1 MATPKMQKMQRS
13 AEWSREKAIDDVR
26 GSFAGDA
33 AQTVDM
39 GRAMRPRSKNWSLL
53 KGGSKD
59 KQEREKKKK
68 GLELTRLGRHDDKSR
83 YV

>member
-1 MATPKMQKMQRS
+1 MDNGDAKMQRG
-13 AEWSREKAIDDVR
+13 AGWSRARAIDDAV

-33 AQTVDM
+33 AQQLM
-39 GRAMRPRSKNWSLL
+39 ERAMRPRRKNCTLW
-53 KGGSKD
+53 KGGIRD
-59 KQEREKKKK
+59 KKKN